1 MYPSKYLSLPLP
13 PSVVRAAAV
22 MLFSLTG
29 AFCQL
34 HSCLYAKGRSNGTM
48 RIVWFMV
55 GILMSLKKLGHPQN
69 QFSCR
74 CWKDNYLGLMSFC
87 SNVFGFHGASS
98 VYQLVS
104 SHHKETKLPVSL
116 FIKKRKKETG
126 LFGTN
131 YPNIWVVGVGWS
143 LFLWHI

>member
-1 MYPSKYLSLPLP
+1 MLRCTHANFGRSVCVHLSRNLHIQCVHLSTKECVNLYPSKYLSLPLP

-34 HSCLYAKGRSNGTM
+34 YSCLYAKERSNGTM

-74 CWKDNYLGLMSFC
+74 CWQDNYLGLMSLLLQCFW
-87 SNVFGFHGASS
+87 
-98 VYQLVS
+98 
-104 SHHKETKLPVSL
+104 LP
-116 FIKKRKKETG
+116 
-126 LFGTN
+126 
-131 YPNIWVVGVGWS
+131 WGV
-143 LFLWHI
+143 